1 MLDQYDRQPSQ
12 NLATYKNQF
21 PWQIRSKIQVPQG
34 TKRELAS
41 SFYQLKLGHG
51 YLKSYLHRIGRSESD
66 LCRCGKRET
75 TEHLLLSCKQTD
87 VVQARA
93 KLRDETQGLRLSLKL
108 LMHTKIGIGKTLG
121 FLKETRLCTGNSTLK
136 GDKKM
141 KLMKEGTLGE

>member
-1 MLDQYDRQPSQ
+1 M
-12 NLATYKNQF
+12 
-21 PWQIRSKIQVPQG
+21 
-34 TKRELAS
+34 
-41 SFYQLKLGHG
+41 
-51 YLKSYLHRIGRSESD
+51 KSYLHRIGRSESD

-121 FLKETRLCTGNSTLK
+121 FLRETRLCTRKWHLERGQEEAEEVREVV
-136 GDKKM
+136 
-141 KLMKEGTLGE
+141 EGEAGEDGEE